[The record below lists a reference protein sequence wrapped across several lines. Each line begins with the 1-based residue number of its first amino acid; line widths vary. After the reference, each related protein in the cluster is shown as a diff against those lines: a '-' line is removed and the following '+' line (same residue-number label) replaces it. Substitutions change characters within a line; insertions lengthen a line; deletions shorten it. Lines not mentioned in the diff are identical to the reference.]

1 MKNNS
6 VFIIYSFR
14 GNHMSYTRHTILA
27 SILFFQNSL
36 SNDSI
41 DFNNIHQVHF
51 DIKSLYAPE
60 VPEEIRKQIMGEI
73 AQQQQNSNPT
83 KKTEP
88 FNENDIEEMEFVF
101 AASPEEAQCIVNY
114 LEDPNYFPG
123 VENYRSAFFVGDPGT
138 GKSVMAQA
146 IAHKM
151 SQKGWEYKF
160 LSSTSFLREYRN
172 QTAIQLRKELEKIE
186 SSNKPTILIIDEIH
200 RLLEN
205 TESKHHDTAETATEL
220 WTFLDRQ
227 KNNNNFFLIGTMNRI
242 HKLPKP
248 VKSRIISDFI
258 EFPLMTDPI
267 MKNNIIRKNLSTKN
281 SQISTE
287 VTEDFL
293 IKELEKINPYSGRDL
308 QKLSREILVKSKL
321 SDKSKSST
329 ITITQNNIS
338 QGINSYL
345 RKKATIQYDLE
356 EETDE
361 ERQDRYQKENL
372 KMHER
377 HFVQQQKI
385 HIAIN
390 DHQNNVHVHGIYTNH
405 KEFNSRKAI
414 DSLISDEQNELY
426 KNMMTNTETRKA
438 QEAAEKKAA
447 EEKAAA
453 EKAKRDAENSL
464 INQIGKLFQ
473 TKTS

>member
-1 MKNNS
+1 
-6 VFIIYSFR
+6 
-14 GNHMSYTRHTILA
+14 MSYTRHTILV
-27 SILFFQNSL
+27 SILFFQYSL

-41 DFNNIHQVHF
+41 DSNNIHHVHF

-60 VPEEIRKQIMGEI
+60 VPEEIRKKIMDEI
-73 AQQQQNSNPT
+73 AQQQQNSNPI
-83 KKTEP
+83 KKPEP
-88 FNENDIEEMEFVF
+88 FNEKDIEIMEFVF
-101 AASPEEAQCIVNY
+101 ASSPEEAQCIVNY
-114 LEDPNYFPG
+114 LQNPNYFPG
-123 VENYRSAFFVGDPGT
+123 VENYRSAFFVGEPGT
-138 GKSVMAQA
+138 GKSITAQA

-151 SQKGWEYKF
+151 SQNGWEYKF

-172 QTAIQLRKELEKIE
+172 QTAIQLQKELEKIE

-205 TESKHHDTAETATEL
+205 TESKHHDTDETATAL

-227 KNNNNFFLIGTMNRI
+227 QNNNSFFLIGTMNRI

-258 EFPLMTDPI
+258 EFPLITDPAI
-267 MKNNIIRKNLSTKN
+267 KNNIIRKNLTTKN

-293 IKELEKINPYSGRDL
+293 IKELEKINSYSGRDL
-308 QKLSREILVKSKL
+308 EKLSKEILVKSKL
-321 SDKSKSST
+321 NDKNKSSA
-329 ITITQNNIS
+329 ITINRDNIS

-345 RKKATIQYDLE
+345 RKRATIQYDLE

-361 ERQDRYQKENL
+361 ERQDRYHKENL
-372 KMHER
+372 DMHER
-377 HFVQQQKI
+377 HFIQQQKI
-385 HIAIN
+385 NIAIH
-390 DHQNNVHVHGIYTNH
+390 DHQNNANKNIWNNH
-405 KEFNSRKAI
+405 LEFRSRQFI

-426 KNMMTNTETRKA
+426 ESMMANTEARKA

-447 EEKAAA
+447 EKKAAA

-464 INQIGKLFQ
+464 TNQLKKIF
-473 TKTS
+473 S

>member
-1 MKNNS
+1 MP
-6 VFIIYSFR
+6 
-14 GNHMSYTRHTILA
+14 YTRHTILV
-27 SILFFQNSL
+27 SILFSQISL
-36 SNDSI
+36 SNNSI
-41 DFNNIHQVHF
+41 NSNNIRHVHF
-51 DIKSLYAPE
+51 DIKSLYTPE
-60 VPEEIRKQIMGEI
+60 VPEEIRKKIVNEI

-88 FNENDIEEMEFVF
+88 FNEKDIETMEFVF
-101 AASPEEAQCIVNY
+101 ASSPQEAQCIVNY
-114 LEDPNYFPG
+114 LQDPNYFPG
-123 VENYRSAFFVGDPGT
+123 VENYRSAFFVGEPGT
-138 GKSVMAQA
+138 GKSVTAQA

-172 QTAIQLRKELEKIE
+172 QTAIQLQKELEKIE

-205 TESKHHDTAETATEL
+205 AESKHHDTDETATAL

-227 KNNNNFFLIGTMNRI
+227 QNNNNFFLIETMNRI

-258 EFPLMTDPI
+258 EFPLITDSAI
-267 MKNNIIRKNLSTKN
+267 KNNIIRKNLTTKN

-293 IKELEKINPYSGRDL
+293 IKELEKINSYSGRDL
-308 QKLSREILVKSKL
+308 EKLSKEILVKSKL
-321 SDKSKSST
+321 NDKNKSST
-329 ITITQNNIS
+329 ITINRDNIS

-345 RKKATIQYDLE
+345 RKRATIQYELE

-361 ERQDRYQKENL
+361 ERQNRYHKETL
-372 KMHER
+372 EMHER

-385 HIAIN
+385 SIAIH
-390 DHQNNVHVHGIYTNH
+390 DHQNEVNPNVSYNH
-405 KEFNSRKAI
+405 MERWSRAHI
-414 DSLISDEQNELY
+414 NSLISDEQNKLY
-426 KNMMTNTETRKA
+426 KNMMVDTEERKA
-438 QEAAEKKAA
+438 REATEKKAT

-453 EKAKRDAENSL
+453 EKAKRDAENSW
-464 INQIGKLFQ
+464 INQIKKAL
-473 TKTS
+473 S